1 MSQSDYLKN
10 LIKDLMPVEIFD
22 YYDIP
27 RFYSCHDKVGQ
38 IFLVYWIDETD
49 NYDSWLYLRVS
60 QERYS
65 SLKSGNISV
74 SKVLSEPEEGFAFVI
89 NNYGTDFS
97 VKEISTA
104 NIESEWIPSG
114 DYYLNLD
121 DSALPPKTLPEKT
134 LSAVE
139 VAKRSARQVIDLAF
153 VRPTNVY
160 EIGCGKLGKLLDSFQ
175 NVIYA
180 LSCGKQ
186 FDGRNVS
193 AGIKFDNEILVTGV
207 YASSFGV
214 RLQSKGGNI
223 FPEDET
229 TNAIKMLAHLLSS
242 LRESE
247 TLPEELHLFNVL
259 ARSRFKHLLDVLVE
273 SEVSIKYDWG
283 SPSGETSQSQI
294 SFNEIKQSLQK
305 IKESDSPTTRTVER
319 LSCLVAVDI
328 DSDFFALKIEN
339 NEIIKGKLS
348 KSVSARQFDV
358 PCQINAKLEESC
370 VIDPITD
377 KEKWSY
383 VLVDFKKL

>member
-1 MSQSDYLKN
+1 
-10 LIKDLMPVEIFD
+10 V
-22 YYDIP
+22 
-27 RFYSCHDKVGQ
+27 
-38 IFLVYWIDETD
+38 
-49 NYDSWLYLRVS
+49 
-60 QERYS
+60 
-65 SLKSGNISV
+65 
-74 SKVLSEPEEGFAFVI
+74 
-89 NNYGTDFS
+89 
-97 VKEISTA
+97 
-104 NIESEWIPSG
+104 NIESEWIPSA
-114 DYYLNLD
+114 DYYLDLD
-121 DSALPPKTLPEKT
+121 DSALPSKTLPEKT

-139 VAKRSARQVIDLAF
+139 VATRSARQVIDLAF
-153 VRPTNVY
+153 VRSSNVY

-193 AGIKFDNEILVTGV
+193 EKRKFDSEILVTGV

-223 FPEDET
+223 FPDDET

-319 LSCLVAVDI
+319 LSCLVGVDI

>member
-10 LIKDLMPVEIFD
+10 LIKDLTPVEIFD

-60 QERYS
+60 PERYS
-65 SLKSGNISV
+65 SLKNGNISV
-74 SKVLSEPEEGFAFVI
+74 AKVLSNPEEGFAFVMD
-89 NNYGTDFS
+89 NYGADFS
-97 VKEISTA
+97 IAEISTMD
-104 NIESEWIPSG
+104 IEKEWIPPEN
-114 DYYLNLD
+114 YYLSLHE
-121 DSALPPKTLPEKT
+121 SAAPKTLPEKT
-134 LSAVE
+134 SSAVE
-139 VAKRSARQVIDLAF
+139 IAKRSDRQVIDLAF
-153 VRPTNVY
+153 IRPSNVY
-160 EIGCGKLGKLLDSFQ
+160 EMGCGKLGRLLDSFQ
-175 NVIYA
+175 NVIHA
-180 LSCGKQ
+180 LSCGKK

-193 AGIKFDNEILVTGV
+193 EKRKFDSEILATGLF
-207 YASSFGV
+207 ASSFGV

-223 FPEDET
+223 FPDDET

-247 TLPEELHLFNVL
+247 TLPEELHHFNVL
-259 ARSRFKHLLDVLVE
+259 ARSRFKHLLEVIVE
-273 SEVSIKYDWG
+273 SDVSIKYDWG

-294 SFNEIKQSLQK
+294 SFNEVKQSLQK
-305 IKESDSPTTRTVER
+305 IKESDSPTTRTVAR
-319 LSCLVAVDI
+319 VGCLVGVDI

-348 KSVSARQFDV
+348 KSVSDGQFDV

-370 VIDPITD
+370 AIDPITD

-383 VLVDFKKL
+383 VLIDFERV